1 MKKEIDYL
9 SLSDFDDFEIIR
21 KNLAKTDKLCAHAYS
36 HVKNMHLV
44 GCSILNPESPCLL
57 NIIDDGY
64 VPPTK
69 LQLQRVIFYLNKMGL
84 TKNDISNRLGLSS
97 NGNRT
102 LNYWLA
108 ESRDQRIPY
117 TAWRLLLSLAGL
129 SIDLIVLSEKAEKIV
144 EMKAKQLSEAE
155 EESFDL

>member
-1 MKKEIDYL
+1 
-9 SLSDFDDFEIIR
+9 
-21 KNLAKTDKLCAHAYS
+21 
-36 HVKNMHLV
+36 
-44 GCSILNPESPCLL
+44 
-57 NIIDDGY
+57 
-64 VPPTK
+64 
-69 LQLQRVIFYLNKMGL
+69 MGL

-117 TAWRLLLSLAGL
+117 TASRLLLSLAGL

-144 EMKAKQLSEAE
+144 EMKAKQLPEAE